1 MKDIVEQN
9 GSQSAAVLGEL
20 VDDELLKQ
28 NGNQAG
34 SALGELADNDLL
46 AQNGNQAAAGFGEV
60 YDDVVEG
67 KTVASIDAT
76 FTQGAAVIYPNTPLN
91 NLKQYLVVKA
101 IYDDESEKTLSA
113 NEYTLS
119 GTLNVG
125 TSEITVSYTKNEDTF
140 TDTFNVTV
148 TAEPVVPKDYYVG
161 YFNDNG
167 WSSNESFAALR
178 SDQLVAMATG
188 YNKST
193 NPFITKTIVAA
204 DTQANDPDQ
213 RREILFV
220 MWKSDSAPRSGS
232 MNLGLGVEQLS
243 AGDIDGTAAEP
254 KFKTSSHDNI
264 TIDNVEY
271 AISGLRAKFE
281 IGNSVTFN
289 F

>member
-1 MKDIVEQN
+1 MDTESMKTLVEQN

-20 VDDELLKQ
+20 VDNELLKQ

-34 SALGELADNDLL
+34 SALGELADSDLL

-101 IYDDESEKTLSA
+101 IYDDESEKTLNA

-125 TSEITVSYTKNEDTF
+125 TSEITASYTKGEDTF

-148 TAEPVVPKDYYVG
+148 SAIVYDYYVG
-161 YFNDNG
+161 V
-167 WSSNESFAALR
+167 WSHVGANTPYDDSAVADFAQLDKTA
-178 SDQLVAMATG
+178 LVAASAGYQKATKPSIKR
-188 YNKST
+188 N
-193 NPFITKTIVAA
+193 I
-204 DTQANDPDQ
+204 TQADLTAAY
-213 RREILFV
+213 EIFFL
-220 MWKSDSAPRSGS
+220 MWKSGSAPVSGTS
-232 MNLGLGVEQLS
+232 YTGGVEQPI
-243 AGDIDGTAAEP
+243 AAADFTNPAKFNATHETVTIDGTDYTVVGTRNNFATTDW
-254 KFKTSSHDNI
+254 FQ
-264 TIDNVEY
+264 
-271 AISGLRAKFE
+271 ISF
-281 IGNSVTFN
+281 
-289 F
+289 